1 MITKFSIAISITTW
15 NKALVHMLETTC
27 LDHHI
32 LGSQPM
38 NNKNDEKNAR
48 ETC

>member
-1 MITKFSIAISITTW
+1 MFEATY
-15 NKALVHMLETTC
+15 

-38 NNKNDEKNAR
+38 NNKNDEENAK
-48 ETC
+48 ETY